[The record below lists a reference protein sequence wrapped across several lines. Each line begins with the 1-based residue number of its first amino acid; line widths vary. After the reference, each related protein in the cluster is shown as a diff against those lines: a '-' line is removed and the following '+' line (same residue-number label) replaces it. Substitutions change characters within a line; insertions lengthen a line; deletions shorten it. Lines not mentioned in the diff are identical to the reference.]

1 MRERGN
7 AVIKY
12 KYNTCIMKQIFYY
25 VGKGASRVR
34 ELFKTARARAPCIIF
49 IDELDAIGRVRGGKG
64 YVAYGI
70 TFMHVYL
77 SVKKFGNMNHSVKA
91 EKG

>member
-1 MRERGN
+1 M
-7 AVIKY
+7 
-12 KYNTCIMKQIFYY
+12 
-25 VGKGASRVR
+25 R

-64 YVAYGI
+64 YVGLLVCMFTYQ
-70 TFMHVYL
+70 
-77 SVKKFGNMNHSVKA
+77 SKKFGNMNHSVKA

>member
-1 MRERGN
+1 
-7 AVIKY
+7 
-12 KYNTCIMKQIFYY
+12 MKQIFYY

-64 YVAYGI
+64 YVGLLVCMYTYQSKNLEI
-70 TFMHVYL
+70 
-77 SVKKFGNMNHSVKA
+77 
-91 EKG
+91 

>member
-1 MRERGN
+1 M
-7 AVIKY
+7 
-12 KYNTCIMKQIFYY
+12 
-25 VGKGASRVR
+25 R

-64 YVAYGI
+64 YVGLLVCMFTYQ
-70 TFMHVYL
+70 TY